1 MSTREIILLILV
13 IFLSISL
20 LIVTL
25 LMFKYKKESMK
36 EEKESE
42 EEIKDIPQNE
52 KSKRKQSFD
61 PNSLDTSL
69 VKITEKLVSLS
80 DFVAVINKHIDKKQ
94 YKNISTST
102 VVSWL
107 INNGY
112 ITKEEIT
119 VTKIVLG
126 YSATENGIS
135 VGMVN
140 HYNENKTTGEL
151 IPNYLL
157 SESAQ
162 KFILDS
168 LINIYSTHKTKQ
180 TDQRT
185 GLRWT
190 KEEENQLIDEY
201 VNQKL
206 PISKIA
212 KIHQRQNGGIKRRLM
227 DLGIIEK
234 KFIPYRRKKK

>member
-69 VKITEKLVSLS
+69 VKTTEKLVSLS
-80 DFVAVINKHIDKKQ
+80 EFVATINKHIDKKQ

-112 ITKEEIT
+112 ITKEEKT

-135 VGMVN
+135 VGIVN

-168 LINIYSTHKTKQ
+168 LINIYSAHKTKQ

-234 KFIPYRRKKK
+234 EFIPYRRKKK

>member
-52 KSKRKQSFD
+52 KSKRKQTFD

-69 VKITEKLVSLS
+69 VKTTEKLVSLS
-80 DFVAVINKHIDKKQ
+80 DFVAVINNHIDKKQ

-126 YSATENGIS
+126 YRVTENGINVGIDGNRFKPMS
-135 VGMVN
+135 V
-140 HYNENKTTGEL
+140 
-151 IPNYLL
+151 
-157 SESAQ
+157 SEIE
-162 KFILDS
+162 F
-168 LINIYSTHKTKQ
+168 
-180 TDQRT
+180 
-185 GLRWT
+185 LR
-190 KEEENQLIDEY
+190 
-201 VNQKL
+201 
-206 PISKIA
+206 
-212 KIHQRQNGGIKRRLM
+212 GGIEEHFDENVFQDSCR
-227 DLGIIEK
+227 
-234 KFIPYRRKKK
+234 